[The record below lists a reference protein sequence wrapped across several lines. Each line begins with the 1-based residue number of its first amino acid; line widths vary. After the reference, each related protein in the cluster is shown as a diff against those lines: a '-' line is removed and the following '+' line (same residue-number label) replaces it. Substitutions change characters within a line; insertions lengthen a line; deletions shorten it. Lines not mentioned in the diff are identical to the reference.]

1 MSDEPQKKEGAGV
14 PAWVMTFADLMT
26 LLMCFFVLLLS
37 FAEMDLIK
45 FKQVAGSMKEA
56 FGVQRTVP
64 SDRSE
69 TDMDFIEAQVS
80 EIPTF
85 EKVGEL
91 DSIDPKAL
99 DPQAMEKLLE
109 KMQIEQ
115 TKVEASKLAALLSE
129 EIAAGAIELE
139 STSDSII
146 IRINEK
152 ASFPSGRAKLR
163 SGFIE
168 VLDKIHLALAEVDG
182 TVTVAGHTDNRPI
195 HTRRFRSNWELSAGR
210 AVSVLHALLRSNM
223 LDSRRFLIEGH
234 GASRPLV
241 DNDSPE
247 NRARN
252 RRVEITL
259 ILRKVNGE
267 ILGLDGEG
275 SADEVEGSE
284 AEAEVAT
291 EPEEPASEGGDDVI
305 EATETE
311 PAGTEPVQEVLPPG
325 LNELE
330 SGPSLREGDLPL
342 GESVVGDDAVPAGLE
357 QALPGVDARLPK
369 FDGELDTPEELE
381 LLLRAL
387 DAADELPL
395 EE

>member
-37 FAEMDLIK
+37 FAEMDILK

-56 FGVQRTVP
+56 FGVQRTIP

-69 TDMDFIEAQVS
+69 TEMDFTDGQVS
-80 EIPTF
+80 DMPLH

-91 DSIDPKAL
+91 DAMDPKSL

-109 KMQIEQ
+109 EIQAEQ
-115 TKVEASKLAALLSE
+115 TKAEASKLAALLSE

-139 STSDSII
+139 STTDSII
-146 IRINEK
+146 IRINER

-163 SGFIE
+163 SGFVD
-168 VLDKIHLALAEVDG
+168 VLDKIHLALAEVEG
-182 TVTVAGHTDNRPI
+182 TVTVAGHTDDRPI
-195 HTRRFRSNWELSAGR
+195 HTKRFRSNWELSAGR
-210 AVSVLHALLRSNM
+210 AVSVVHALLRSNL

-241 DNDSPE
+241 DNDTPE

-267 ILGLDGEG
+267 ILGIEDTE
-275 SADEVEGSE
+275 SAEDTEAD
-284 AEAEVAT
+284 AEAEPM
-291 EPEEPASEGGDDVI
+291 EPTLSGSDDAPQAADTGSAAVEPDQEG
-305 EATETE
+305 
-311 PAGTEPVQEVLPPG
+311 LPSSLAP
-325 LNELE
+325 LE
-330 SGPSLREGDLPL
+330 SGPLILDTEIPL
-342 GESVVGDDAVPAGLE
+342 GGEIGGSNSAPAGIE
-357 QALPGVDARLPK
+357 QELPEY
-369 FDGELDTPEELE
+369 DGELDTPAELE
-381 LLLRAL
+381 QLLRAL
-387 DAADELPL
+387 DDAAGEIPL
-395 EE
+395 EEE

>member
-195 HTRRFRSNWELSAGR
+195 HTKRFRSNWELSAGR

>member
-37 FAEMDLIK
+37 FAEMDILK

-69 TDMDFIEAQVS
+69 TKMDYTDGQVS
-80 EIPTF
+80 DMPLH

-91 DSIDPKAL
+91 DAMDPKSL

-109 KMQIEQ
+109 EIQAEQ
-115 TKVEASKLAALLSE
+115 TKAEASKLAALLSE

-139 STSDSII
+139 STTDSII
-146 IRINEK
+146 LRINEK

-163 SGFIE
+163 SGFVD
-168 VLDKIHLALAEVDG
+168 VLDKIHLALAEVEG
-182 TVTVAGHTDNRPI
+182 TVTVAGHTDDRPI
-195 HTRRFRSNWELSAGR
+195 NTKRFRSNWELSAGR
-210 AVSVLHALLRSNM
+210 AVSVVHALLRSNL

-234 GASRPLV
+234 GASRPLA
-241 DNDSPE
+241 DNDTPE

-267 ILGLDGEG
+267 ILGIEDTDGT
-275 SADEVEGSE
+275 E
-284 AEAEVAT
+284 AEADTNIEV
-291 EPEEPASEGGDDVI
+291 EEPTSSGTDDTSESTDADSAI
-305 EATETE
+305 AESE
-311 PAGTEPVQEVLPPG
+311 QEGLPPS
-325 LNELE
+325 LPPLE
-330 SGPSLREGDLPL
+330 SGPLIIDADAPL
-342 GESVVGDDAVPAGLE
+342 GRGVEEAGSAPVGME
-357 QALPGVDARLPK
+357 QDLPGVDALLPEY
-369 FDGELDTPEELE
+369 DGDLDTPAELE
-381 LLLRAL
+381 QLLRAL
-387 DAADELPL
+387 DNAADEVAP
-395 EE
+395 EGE